1 MSCPSKIQS
10 ARANGAL
17 SHGPVTPEGKQASS
31 RNSTRHGLLSQTV
44 VLEGESKERFEELL
58 LALTAELK
66 PRTTIE
72 ASLVET
78 MAVARWRQLRVLG
91 IQKAEF
97 DLEMARQA
105 APESKP
111 VRAAI
116 VFRNLADNSRV
127 LDVLLRYE
135 VAYDRQF
142 FRALNLLLKFR
153 ATGNQE
159 CAMALPKPAA
169 ENQHPS
175 PSDETSPK
183 VVKIMKFP
191 NEPNSQPAPAPT
203 TGAATPETHVL
214 GETFHDSALVC
225 CCSPSGV
232 PIDTRRPDVV
242 SSTSHKTIPGSSG
255 AAQGAAAA
263 A

>member
-1 MSCPSKIQS
+1 MSSPSKIQS

-17 SHGPVTPEGKQASS
+17 SHGPVTSEGKQASS

-78 MAVARWRQLRVLG
+78 MAVARWRHLRVLG

-105 APESKP
+105 VPESKP

-142 FRALNLLLKFR
+142 SRALNMLLKLR

-159 CAMALPKPAA
+159 SDALPKPAA
-169 ENQHPS
+169 ENRDLS

-183 VVKIMKFP
+183 EVKIMKFP

-203 TGAATPETHVL
+203 NGAAAPETHVL
-214 GETFHDSALVC
+214 GETSHDSSLVC

-242 SSTSHKTIPGSSG
+242 SSPSHKTIPGSSG
-255 AAQGAAAA
+255 AARGAAAA

>member
-1 MSCPSKIQS
+1 MSSPSKIQS
-10 ARANGAL
+10 ARSNGAL

-91 IQKAEF
+91 MQKAEF

-105 APESKP
+105 VPESKP

-142 FRALNLLLKFR
+142 FRALNLLLKLR

-169 ENQHPS
+169 ENQHLS

-191 NEPNSQPAPAPT
+191 NEFVCPESLGTPGNEN
-203 TGAATPETHVL
+203 GAI
-214 GETFHDSALVC
+214 G
-225 CCSPSGV
+225 
-232 PIDTRRPDVV
+232 
-242 SSTSHKTIPGSSG
+242 
-255 AAQGAAAA
+255 
-263 A
+263 

>member
-1 MSCPSKIQS
+1 
-10 ARANGAL
+10 
-17 SHGPVTPEGKQASS
+17 
-31 RNSTRHGLLSQTV
+31 
-44 VLEGESKERFEELL
+44 
-58 LALTAELK
+58 
-66 PRTTIE
+66 
-72 ASLVET
+72 
-78 MAVARWRQLRVLG
+78 MAVARWRHLRVLG

-105 APESKP
+105 VPESKP

-142 FRALNLLLKFR
+142 SRALNMLLKLR
-153 ATGNQE
+153 ATLNQE
-159 CAMALPKPAA
+159 SEALPEPAA
-169 ENQHPS
+169 ENRDLS
-175 PSDETSPK
+175 LSDEASPK
-183 VVKIMKFP
+183 EVKIMKFP
-191 NEPNSQPAPAPT
+191 NEPNSPPPAPPNS
-203 TGAATPETHVL
+203 AATPEAHVL
-214 GETFHDSALVC
+214 EETSHDSSLVC

-242 SSTSHKTIPGSSG
+242 SSPPHKTIPGSSG
-255 AAQGAAAA
+255 AAHGAAAA